1 MGCHFYWNDDYAPVQ
16 VSVGVFIC
24 VGESLCAGAAFFSFQ
39 NFFSKSQK
47 SNLSWLTKGFTDE
60 V

>member
-24 VGESLCAGAAFFSFQ
+24 VGESLCAGAAFF
-39 NFFSKSQK
+39 FFPKFLFQK
-47 SNLSWLTKGFTDE
+47 SKVQVELIDQGFHR
-60 V
+60 